1 MYLKVFMCVYV
12 CAIVYV
18 RERCMIKGCWWEIEG
33 DTRQESYPRNI
44 SKRYDSETEENPL
57 MDEPDRMLNKRIKE
71 CDKLGCSWW
80 GVDMVGW
87 LFNLSPTPSK

>member
-1 MYLKVFMCVYV
+1 
-12 CAIVYV
+12 
-18 RERCMIKGCWWEIEG
+18 MINVCWWEIEG
-33 DTRQESYPRNI
+33 DTRQESYTRNI

-71 CDKLGCSWW
+71 CDKLGYSWW

-87 LFNLSPTPSK
+87 LFNLSPTQSK